1 MRVLVTGAAGFSGRA
16 IARWLRAEG
25 HDVIAHH
32 RASPLPADLADGE
45 TWRADLAGD
54 DALPDRLDAIV
65 HTAATSPPTGAADA
79 VPTATLIRD
88 NAVAT
93 ARLAAADVGVFVY
106 LSSLSI
112 HGTISDPVVTPQT
125 PVVDPDAYGMS
136 KLLGER
142 AVADRVVAKR
152 AGPALAIRLPAVIGG
167 GAARNWPVQVL
178 GKLRRGETVRV
189 FNAEAPFNNVVH
201 VQDVAAFAAHALT
214 APPTGF
220 AAVPVASR
228 DAVRVR
234 DVVTC
239 LAEGAGMAADM
250 EEGPAGKAS
259 FTIDISAAT
268 ALGFA
273 PRDTATALKDFAREE
288 TR

>member
-16 IARWLRAEG
+16 IARWLKAEG

-32 RASPLPADLADGE
+32 RASSLPDDLAEGE

-54 DALPDRLDAIV
+54 DPLPGRLDAIV
-65 HTAATSPPTGAADA
+65 HTAATSPPTGGFVPAARM
-79 VPTATLIRD
+79 IRD
-88 NAVAT
+88 NAQAT
-93 ARLAAADVGVFVY
+93 ARLAAADARVFLY

-112 HGTISDPVVTPQT
+112 HGTISDAVVTPDT
-125 PVVDPDAYGMS
+125 PVTDPDAYGMT

-142 AVADRVVAKR
+142 AIAERG
-152 AGPALAIRLPAVIGG
+152 GPALAIRLPAVIGG

-178 GKLRRGETVRV
+178 AKLREGERVRI
-189 FNAEAPFNNVVH
+189 FNADAAFNNVVH

-214 APPTGF
+214 APSNGF

-228 DAVRVR
+228 DALHVR
-234 DVVTC
+234 DVVSC
-239 LAEGAGMAADM
+239 LAEGAGVEATV
-250 EEGPAGKAS
+250 EEAPAGKAS
-259 FTIDISAAT
+259 FTIDIGPAS

-273 PRDTATALKDFAREE
+273 PRDTATALRDFAREE
-288 TR
+288 SR

>member
-25 HDVIAHH
+25 YDVVAHH
-32 RASPLPADLADGE
+32 RASPLPDDLADGE
-45 TWRADLAGD
+45 TWRGDLAGD
-54 DALPDRLDAIV
+54 DPLPGRLDAIV
-65 HTAATSPPTGAADA
+65 HAAATSPPTGAPNA
-79 VPTATLIRD
+79 VPAASLIRD

-93 ARLAAADVGVFVY
+93 ARLAAADVSVFIY

-112 HGTISDPVVTPQT
+112 HGTISGTAVTPDT
-125 PVVDPDAYGMS
+125 PVVDPVAYGLS

-142 AVADRVVAKR
+142 AVAERGGR
-152 AGPALAIRLPAVIGG
+152 SLAIRLPAVIGG

-178 GKLRRGETVRV
+178 GKLRRGETVRIS
-189 FNAEAPFNNVVH
+189 NADAAFNNVVH

-214 APPTGF
+214 ALPDGF

-234 DVVTC
+234 DVVAC
-239 LAEGAGMAADM
+239 LAEGSGLAATV
-250 EEGPAGKAS
+250 EEGPPDKAPY
-259 FTIDISAAT
+259 TIDIAAAS

-273 PRDTATALKDFAREE
+273 PRDTATALRDFAREE
-288 TR
+288 MR